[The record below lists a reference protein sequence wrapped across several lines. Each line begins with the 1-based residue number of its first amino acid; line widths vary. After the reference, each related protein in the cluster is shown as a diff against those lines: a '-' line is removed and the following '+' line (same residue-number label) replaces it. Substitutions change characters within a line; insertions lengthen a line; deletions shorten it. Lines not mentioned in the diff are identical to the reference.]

1 MIIISLFI
9 YNINLFILKIKFIL
23 LMYIIGFILV
33 IKEYLII
40 DEVDFSGI

>member
-1 MIIISLFI
+1 MIISLFI

-23 LMYIIGFILV
+23 LMYIICFILV
-33 IKEYLII
+33 IKECLII

>member
-1 MIIISLFI
+1 MIISLFI

-23 LMYIIGFILV
+23 LMYVIGFILV

>member
-1 MIIISLFI
+1 MIISLFI

>member
-1 MIIISLFI
+1 MIISFFI